1 MTTLKPDAFE
11 EVSGLLRSV
20 ERQPSPFCFSQIFL
34 KLEEES
40 ERRALEAEGAAHSP
54 NIPDLAM
61 VAEQAAQQRQR
72 SRGSIS
78 ISRFGH
84 VSPSHFFLSRTSDA
98 RPKIEDD
105 TQQQTTL
112 RPSSQIRP
120 PALVHRMTTFSP
132 FYAAQSHVCLSL
144 AGYAC
149 SEPMRWADRGFV
161 AQNPSAD
168 SLSDQSFFGDDGGLS
183 AESEHV
189 TQVHRIAGRQSLP
202 RSVGGMLQRTLTR
215 SWTSSGL
222 SSSGINTNVVV
233 GVVVEE
239 DHVEEPEPREGL
251 PRQSMVYAQAPTL
264 RPQPSRMTIP
274 GAQKRDAN
282 GSWRSRAG
290 ELFRRKARPRNTL
303 WSTPRQES

>member
-1 MTTLKPDAFE
+1 
-11 EVSGLLRSV
+11 
-20 ERQPSPFCFSQIFL
+20 
-34 KLEEES
+34 
-40 ERRALEAEGAAHSP
+40 
-54 NIPDLAM
+54 M

-84 VSPSHFFLSRTSDA
+84 
-98 RPKIEDD
+98 IEDD

-132 FYAAQSHVCLSL
+132 FYAAQSH
-144 AGYAC
+144 
-149 SEPMRWADRGFV
+149 
-161 AQNPSAD
+161 NPSAD

-222 SSSGINTNVVV
+222 SSSGINTNLVV